1 MRFLMPN
8 QQCQSSNITA
18 ISYNIAAND
27 PTNSVK
33 AVLKQ
38 LATTQL
44 QVTGRA
50 AHSPITQA
58 NSYTVGYNEEHN
70 SAIHLF

>member
-58 NSYTVGYNEEHN
+58 NSYTVGYNEKHN

>member
-8 QQCQSSNITA
+8 QQCQSCNITA

-33 AVLKQ
+33 AVTLQQ
-38 LATTQL
+38 LAT
-44 QVTGRA
+44 
-50 AHSPITQA
+50 TQA